1 MNKLTKLMWVGCA
14 LALLS
19 VNAMATE
26 LKIGWINI
34 ERIFRE
40 AAPAQQATRKLE
52 KEFDKRQVDL
62 QKMSKQIQE
71 QQSELDKNGM
81 TMSES
86 ERAHKERDIA
96 TLNRDFQRMQREFRE
111 DLNTRRNEEFAS
123 IQERANKAIREI
135 AESEKYDLI
144 LTDAIY
150 AGPRID
156 ITERILKMLDA
167 STPPAK

>member
-1 MNKLTKLMWVGCA
+1 MIKTAKYFSLLTA
-14 LALLS
+14 LVWMTSTA
-19 VNAMATE
+19 VATE
-26 LKIGWINI
+26 LKVGWINI

-40 AAPAQQATRKLE
+40 AAPAQMATKKLE

-62 QKMSKQIQE
+62 QKVGKQMQE
-71 QQSELDKNGM
+71 EQADLDKNGM
-81 TMSES
+81 TLSEADRS
-86 ERAHKERDIA
+86 RKERDLA
-96 TLNRDFQRMQREFRE
+96 NLNRDFQRMQREFRE

-123 IQERANKAIREI
+123 IQERANKTIKEI

-156 ITERILKMLDA
+156 ITDKVLKALDA
-167 STPPAK
+167 SSK

>member
-1 MNKLTKLMWVGCA
+1 MNKIVASLVLGCA
-14 LALLS
+14 ISLLS
-19 VNAMATE
+19 ASAMATE
-26 LKIGWINI
+26 LKVGWINI

-40 AAPAQQATRKLE
+40 AAPAQQATKQLE
-52 KEFDKRQVDL
+52 REFDKRQVDL
-62 QKMSKQIQE
+62 QKMGKQIQ
-71 QQSELDKNGM
+71 QQQTELDKNGV

-86 ERAHKERDIA
+86 ERSRKERDLA
-96 TLNRDFQRMQREFRE
+96 NTNRDFQRMQREFRE

-123 IQERANKAIREI
+123 IQERANKAIHEI

-156 ITERILKMLDA
+156 ITDRIIKVLDA
-167 STPPAK
+167 GGAGK

>member
-62 QKMSKQIQE
+62 QKNE
-71 QQSELDKNGM
+71 Q
-81 TMSES
+81 
-86 ERAHKERDIA
+86 
-96 TLNRDFQRMQREFRE
+96 
-111 DLNTRRNEEFAS
+111 
-123 IQERANKAIREI
+123 
-135 AESEKYDLI
+135 
-144 LTDAIY
+144 TDPGA
-150 AGPRID
+150 
-156 ITERILKMLDA
+156 
-167 STPPAK
+167 AK

>member
-1 MNKLTKLMWVGCA
+1 MKPFKVFVLVMGLLSLAPA
-14 LALLS
+14 LAADIK
-19 VNAMATE
+19 V
-26 LKIGWINI
+26 GWINI

-40 AAPAQQATRKLE
+40 AGPAQKATKKLE
-52 KEFDKRQVDL
+52 KEFDKRQADIQKIGKQMSDL
-62 QKMSKQIQE
+62 QTQ
-71 QQSELDKNGM
+71 LDKEGM
-81 TMSES
+81 TMSDAD
-86 ERAHKERDIA
+86 RAQKERELA

-150 AGPRID
+150 ASPKID
-156 ITERILKMLDA
+156 ITDKVLKALAD
-167 STPPAK
+167 K

>member
-1 MNKLTKLMWVGCA
+1 MKKLAHWLIVGCSLVVMSA
-14 LALLS
+14 PVLAG
-19 VNAMATE
+19 E
-26 LKIGWINI
+26 LKVGWINI

-40 AAPAQQATRKLE
+40 ATPAQQATKQLE

-62 QKMSKQIQE
+62 QKMGKQIQE
-71 QQSELDKNGM
+71 QQSDLDKNGM

-86 ERAHKERDIA
+86 ERSRRERDLA
-96 TLNRDFQRMQREFRE
+96 NLSRDFQRMQREFRE

-156 ITERILKMLDA
+156 ITDRILKILDE
-167 STPPAK
+167 SGPAK